1 MELKD
6 KIVLTGIKPTGTL
19 HFGNYV
25 GAMRPAIDLGNQTDK
40 DKYFMFI
47 ADYHA
52 LNQEKDGS
60 NIRQWTKEI
69 AAAYLASGL
78 DPEHSVFYRQSDVP
92 EIFELQVLLSAYTP
106 KGWMNKAHAYKA
118 SVDRN
123 TEKGNHVD
131 DGVNMG
137 LYTYPSLMASDIL
150 MFKSDI
156 VPVGKDQVQHVEITR
171 DIASS
176 INHIYDTEV
185 LNLPTYSLK
194 EGAATVPGTDGKKM
208 SKSYNNVIP
217 LFKTDKEIKKAIM
230 SIASDSRPIEEPKD
244 PEGVLVYQIAK
255 AVLSPERLEEM
266 ATGLKEGKL
275 GYGHVKKMLL
285 EDYLAEIAVMRE
297 KYDYYLSHEDELE
310 AILKQ
315 GAEKARAI
323 AKKNLAEVKA
333 KIFGE

>member
-1 MELKD
+1 MNLEN

-19 HFGNYV
+19 HVGNYV
-25 GAMRPAIDLGNQTDK
+25 GAMVPSIDLGNQVDQNK
-40 DKYFMFI
+40 HFMFI

-60 NIRQWTKEI
+60 NIKQWTKEI
-69 AAAYLASGL
+69 ASAYLACGL
-78 DPEHSVFYRQSDVP
+78 NPEHSVFYRQSDVP

-118 SVDRN
+118 SVDKN
-123 TEKGNHVD
+123 NEKGHHPD

-137 LYTYPSLMASDIL
+137 LYTYPTLMASDIL
-150 MFKSDI
+150 MFQSDI

-176 INHIYDTEV
+176 INHVYKDKVFKT
-185 LNLPTYSLK
+185 PDYFLK
-194 EGAATVPGTDGKKM
+194 EDAATLPGTDGRKM

-230 SIASDSRPIEEPKD
+230 SIATDSRPIEEPKD
-244 PEGVLVYQIAK
+244 PEGILVYQIAK
-255 AVLSPERLEEM
+255 TIMTPERLEEM

-275 GYGHVKKMLL
+275 GYGHIKKMLL
-285 EDYLAEIAVMRE
+285 EDYLALISDMRE
-297 KYDYYLSHEDELE
+297 KYEYYISHEEELE
-310 AILKQ
+310 AILQK
-315 GAEKARAI
+315 GAEKAREI
-323 AKKNLAEVKA
+323 ARRNLAEIKE
-333 KIFGE
+333 KIFG

>member
-6 KIVLTGIKPTGTL
+6 KIVLTGVKPTGTL

-25 GAMRPAIDLGNQTDK
+25 GAIKPAIELGNQTDEGK
-40 DKYFMFI
+40 HFMFI

-60 NIRQWTKEI
+60 NISQWTKEI
-69 AAAYLASGL
+69 ASVYLACGL
-78 DPEHSVFYRQSDVP
+78 DPKHSVFYRQSDVP

-118 SVDRN
+118 SVDKN
-123 TEKGNHVD
+123 NEKGVHVD

-137 LYTYPSLMASDIL
+137 LYTYPTLMASDIL
-150 MFKSDI
+150 MFQSDI

-176 INHIYDTEV
+176 INHVYEKEIFNKPE
-185 LNLPTYSLK
+185 YSLK
-194 EGAATVPGTDGKKM
+194 EDAALVPGTDGRKM
-208 SKSYNNVIP
+208 SKSYGNVIP
-217 LFKTDKEIKKAIM
+217 LFKTDKELKKAIM
-230 SIASDSRPIEEPKD
+230 SIATDSRPIEEPKD
-244 PEGVLVYQIAK
+244 PEEILVYEIYK
-255 AVLSPERLEEM
+255 ALATPERLEEM
-266 ATGLKEGKL
+266 AAGLREGKL

-285 EDYLAEIAVMRE
+285 EDYIEKISAMRE
-297 KYDYYLSHEDELE
+297 KYEYYMTHEDELE
-310 AILKQ
+310 AILQ
-315 GAEKARAI
+315 EGAKKARAI
-323 AKKNLAEVKA
+323 ASKNLVEIKA